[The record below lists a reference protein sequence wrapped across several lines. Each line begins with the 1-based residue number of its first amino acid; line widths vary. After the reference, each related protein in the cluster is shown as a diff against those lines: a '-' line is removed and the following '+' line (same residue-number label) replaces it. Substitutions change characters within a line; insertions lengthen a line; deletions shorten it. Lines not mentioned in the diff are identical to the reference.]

1 MKYVEDLK
9 SNKVPWVLG
18 RWPQTDQELWLFVKA
33 VWGVEIPYRAICP
46 GHVSPFQAFADAYFA
61 RHTMAIWEGSRGFS
75 GKTFTLALLSC
86 TEMLSLRCFV
96 TILGGSAEQSLRVH
110 EAMQT
115 FLDSDNTPPSV
126 KGLVDIMTR
135 FDTRLLN
142 GAKARTLMASQKSV
156 RGPHPQR
163 LRLDEV
169 DEMDWELFKAAQGQ
183 PMRSRRVPNVET
195 QTVASSTHQHLDGTM
210 TKIKQ
215 EAKVKGWPLFRWC
228 YKETSALAYGGWLQ
242 QDEIERKRHEISAEM
257 WKMEYDLLEP
267 NFEGRAID
275 ALALERM
282 FDPAL
287 GTYKG
292 VPHRYHQFFDPRRD
306 RDYIT
311 GVDWAKEKDFTVVWT
326 WDATT
331 LPWMCVAFQRFNR
344 LPWPVILKMVNMR
357 LARWGGKFIH
367 DATGL
372 GNVTSDLL
380 VIPENMSPRDVKN
393 QILAGRERSEILS
406 EYVAAIE
413 NDSFKAP
420 RILWAYDEHRFCNN
434 DNLYGREHLPDS
446 ICAAALAWHMRKKST
461 RRSYIVE
468 PDVTSD
474 AVTRETGISPWKLV

>member
-1 MKYVEDLK
+1 
-9 SNKVPWVLG
+9 
-18 RWPQTDQELWLFVKA
+18 
-33 VWGVEIPYRAICP
+33 
-46 GHVSPFQAFADAYFA
+46 
-61 RHTMAIWEGSRGFS
+61 
-75 GKTFTLALLSC
+75 
-86 TEMLSLRCFV
+86 
-96 TILGGSAEQSLRVH
+96 
-110 EAMQT
+110 
-115 FLDSDNTPPSV
+115 
-126 KGLVDIMTR
+126 
-135 FDTRLLN
+135 
-142 GAKARTLMASQKSV
+142 
-156 RGPHPQR
+156 
-163 LRLDEV
+163 
-169 DEMDWELFKAAQGQ
+169 
-183 PMRSRRVPNVET
+183 
-195 QTVASSTHQHLDGTM
+195 
-210 TKIKQ
+210 
-215 EAKVKGWPLFRWC
+215 
-228 YKETSALAYGGWLQ
+228 
-242 QDEIERKRHEISAEM
+242 
-257 WKMEYDLLEP
+257 MEYDLLEP

-326 WDATT
+326 WDTTT